1 LKIVINFAFI
11 LCIFYGITFAQKP
24 KIAVYVSEHAGYSRE
39 WESVLR
45 SATLNTLVR
54 SNRYEVIERSNV
66 IDAELLRQTSGAID
80 DDQLTAFGRHLGA
93 QYICVADMTHI
104 GQLNMLYQDIDG
116 TMKQRTRNDYQL
128 SARIVNVETAEIVAL
143 GVVQTS
149 ILNAPDMSQAMISA
163 VNKMLG
169 TLQPSGDNLPKVA
182 VYVHGGSADSKIGQ
196 ALYTYTLEA
205 LFLNGRSKG
214 DFMVVERSEAFTRQ
228 IDREQSMQR
237 SGRIDDRQIAR
248 LGKQYGIE
256 RIFVADIEYT
266 MGFYNI
272 SSRLI
277 NIETA
282 SVERASD
289 MYHIAKNVEAALS
302 LQIQGREM
310 NDLKEGAVRMVGDIT
325 KTQAELEADREARD
339 AKQRRKQKAQAKEKR
354 NGIIIGIVVVV
365 GLIALLAVLP
375 DNSAE

>member
-1 LKIVINFAFI
+1 LV
-11 LCIFYGITFAQKP
+11 LCIFYSITFAQKP
-24 KIAVYVSEHAGYSRE
+24 KIAVYVSEHAGYSQE

-104 GQLNMLYQDIDG
+104 GQLNILYQDIDG
-116 TMKQRTRNDYQL
+116 TMKQRTQNDYQL

-169 TLQPSGDNLPKVA
+169 TLQPSGGNLPKIA

-205 LFLNGRSKG
+205 LFLSGRSKG
-214 DFMVVERSEAFTRQ
+214 DFTVIERSEVFTRQ
-228 IDREQSMQR
+228 IDREQSTQR
-237 SGRIDDRQIAR
+237 SGRIDNNQIAR

-256 RIFVADIEYT
+256 RILVADIEYA
-266 MGFYNI
+266 MDFYNI
-272 SSRLI
+272 SSRLV

-282 SVERASD
+282 SVEKASD
-289 MYHIAKNVEAALS
+289 MYHIAKNMEAALS
-302 LQIQGREM
+302 LHIQGREM
-310 NDLKEGAVRMVGDIT
+310 NDLKEGAARMVADIT
-325 KTQAELEADREARD
+325 KNQTELEADREARD
-339 AKQRRKQKAQAKEKR
+339 VRKREGKNARAKEKR
-354 NGIIIGIVVVV
+354 NGIILGVVIVV
-365 GLIALLAVLP
+365 GIIALLAMLP
-375 DNSAE
+375 DNSAD